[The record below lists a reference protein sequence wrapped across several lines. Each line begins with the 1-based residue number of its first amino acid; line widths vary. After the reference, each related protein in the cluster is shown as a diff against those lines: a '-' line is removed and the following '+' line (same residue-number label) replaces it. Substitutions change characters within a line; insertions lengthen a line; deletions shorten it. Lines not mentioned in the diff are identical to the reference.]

1 MDAQKLIGSQ
11 GDAESFE
18 KVFSTYGYEFYEG
31 DTVWR
36 LSRDNSINL
45 ESVLSNLDDGY
56 KYGFIK
62 TLSFICQTRSAGYGS
77 SINSSFAL
85 FLKLTNAK
93 TINSNTLINFRSGL
107 KKVNVHRLGTMR
119 TFLKLWHDL
128 GYEGIDESLIDMLY
142 SWRIPGSIKGDV
154 VKRLD
159 PYDGPLTDIELSAF
173 SEGLALVYERS
184 DIDLFSYSMI
194 KVLLATGRRPKQIA
208 ELKLMDIQ
216 NEGNKFFLNIPRAKQ
231 RAAGFRTTFKRFAI
245 TPELNHIVLLHKEDV
260 IIKVEKTLGFRLPDG
275 LKLKLPLFPKFSVIE
290 ESSSTLQQVADL
302 LDTDRVHLKTADIDL
317 IFKSVSKVVN
327 VFSERT
333 SEQLKVM
340 PYRLRYTIGT
350 RAAREGFGKLI
361 IAELLDHED
370 TQNAHVYVENIPEYA
385 RRINE
390 KIGHLMAPYAKA
402 FAGVLVDSEDEA
414 IRGKDKLSRIRLN
427 QDANIGT
434 CGSYDYCGANV
445 PVPCYACAHFQ
456 PWLDAP
462 HQEVL
467 DRLVEE
473 RERIVEL
480 TEDLAVASAND
491 RIIIAVAEVIQR
503 CEKRKQ
509 ELARD

>member
-1 MDAQKLIGSQ
+1 MDAQKLKSHLNG
-11 GDAESFE
+11 AKSFE
-18 KVFSTYGYEFYEG
+18 NVFSTYGYEFYEG
-31 DTVWR
+31 DLVWK
-36 LSRDNSINL
+36 LSRDTRINL
-45 ESVLSNLDDGY
+45 EFVLSNLDDSY
-56 KYGFIK
+56 IYGFIK
-62 TLSFICQTRSAGYGS
+62 TLSIICQTRSAGYGS

-128 GYEGIDESLIDMLY
+128 GYKGIDESLIDMLY

-159 PYDGPLTDIELSAF
+159 PYDGPLTDIELLAF
-173 SEGLALVYERS
+173 SEGLALAYERS

-194 KVLLATGRRPKQIA
+194 KVFLATGRRPKQIA

-231 RAAGFRTTFKRFAI
+231 RLGGFRTSFKRFAV
-245 TPELNHIVLLHKEDV
+245 TSDLYNLVLLQKEELV
-260 IIKVEKTLGFRLPDG
+260 LKVEKILGLRLPDE
-275 LKLKLPLFPKFSVIE
+275 LKLKLPLFPNFSVIE
-290 ESSSTLQQVADL
+290 GNSLTIQQFENL
-302 LDTDRVHLKTADIDL
+302 IETDRVHLTTVNIDL
-317 IFKSVSKVVN
+317 IFKSVSKAVN

-333 SEQLKVM
+333 SDQLKVM
-340 PYRLRYTIGT
+340 PYRFRYTIGT

-390 KIGHLMAPYAKA
+390 KVGHLMAPYAKA
-402 FAGVLVDSEDEA
+402 FAGVLVDSEDDA
-414 IRGKDKLSRIRLN
+414 IRGKDKASRIRLN

-473 RERIVEL
+473 RGRIVEL

-491 RIIIAVAEVIQR
+491 RIIFAVSEVIQR

-509 ELARD
+509 ELTRA

>member
-1 MDAQKLIGSQ
+1 MDARKLRSSL
-11 GDAESFE
+11 DDVKSFE
-18 KVFSTYGYEFYEG
+18 NVFSTYGYEFYEG
-31 DTVWR
+31 DLVWK
-36 LSRDNSINL
+36 LSRDVSLNL
-45 ESVLSNLDDGY
+45 DFVLSNLDDNY

-62 TLSFICQTRSAGYGS
+62 TLSFVCQTRSAGYGKL
-77 SINSSFAL
+77 INGAFVL

-93 TINSNTLINFRSGL
+93 TINANELINL
-107 KKVNVHRLGTMR
+107 KSSLTRKNVDTLGTIR

-142 SWRIPGSIKGDV
+142 TWRIPGSIKGDV

-159 PYDGPLTDIELSAF
+159 PYNGPLTDIELSAF
-173 SEGLALVYERS
+173 SEGLALAYERS
-184 DIDLFSYSMI
+184 DADLFSYSMI
-194 KVLLATGRRPKQIA
+194 KVFLATGRRPKQIA

-231 RAAGFRTTFKRFAI
+231 RTGGFRATFKRFAI
-245 TPELNHIVLLHKEDV
+245 TPDLNHIVLLHKEEV
-260 IIKVEKTLGFRLPDG
+260 IKRVEKTLGFRLSDE
-275 LKLKLPLFPKFSVIE
+275 LKLKLPLFPKFSVIQGN
-290 ESSSTLQQVADL
+290 SLTHQQFVDL
-302 LDTDRVHLKTADIDL
+302 LDTDRLHLKTTDIDL
-317 IFKSVSKVVN
+317 IFCSVSKVVN

-333 SEQLKVM
+333 SDQLRVI

-370 TQNAHVYVENIPEYA
+370 TQNAHVYVENIPDYA

-390 KIGHLMAPYAKA
+390 KVGHLMAPYAKA
-402 FAGVLVDSEDEA
+402 FAGVLVDSEDDA
-414 IRGKDKLSRIRLN
+414 VRGKDKSSRIRLN

-445 PVPCYACAHFQ
+445 PVPCYTCAHFQ

-467 DRLVEE
+467 DRLIEE

-491 RIIIAVAEVIQR
+491 RIIFAVAEVIQR

>member
-1 MDAQKLIGSQ
+1 MDAQKLISPQ
-11 GDAESFE
+11 DDAESFE

-31 DTVWR
+31 DLVWK
-36 LSRDNSINL
+36 LSRDVSLNL
-45 ESVLSNLDDGY
+45 DFVLSNLDESY

-62 TLSFICQTRSAGYGS
+62 TLSFISQTRSAGYS
-77 SINSSFAL
+77 EMIKSCFVL
-85 FLKLTNAK
+85 FFKLTNAK
-93 TINSNTLINFRSGL
+93 KINANVLINFKSALTR
-107 KKVNVHRLGTMR
+107 KNINTLGAIR
-119 TFLKLWHDL
+119 TFLKFWHDL
-128 GYEGIDESLIDMLY
+128 GYEGVDESLIDMLY

-159 PYDGPLTDIELSAF
+159 PYNGPLTDIELLAF
-173 SEGLALVYERS
+173 SEGLALAYERS

-194 KVLLATGRRPKQIA
+194 KVFLATGRRPKQIA

-216 NEGNKFFLNIPRAKQ
+216 NESNKFFLNIPRAKQ
-231 RAAGFRTTFKRFAI
+231 RSGGFRTSFKRFAI
-245 TPELNHIVLLHKEDV
+245 TSDLYSLILLQKEELVLK
-260 IIKVEKTLGFRLPDG
+260 IEKILGFRLTDES
-275 LKLKLPLFPKFSVIE
+275 KLKLPLFPNFSVIE
-290 ESSSTLQQVADL
+290 VHSLTIMQFKDL
-302 LDTDRVHLKTADIDL
+302 LDADLVHLKTTDIDK
-317 IFKSVSKVVN
+317 IFRSVSKAVN

-333 SEQLKVM
+333 SDQLKVM

-390 KIGHLMAPYAKA
+390 KVGHLMAPYAKA
-402 FAGVLVDSEDEA
+402 FAGLLVDSEDDA
-414 IRGKDKLSRIRLN
+414 IRGKDKSSRIRLN

-434 CGSYDYCGANV
+434 CGSYDYCGANI
-445 PVPCYACAHFQ
+445 PVPCYTCPHFQ

-467 DRLVEE
+467 DRLIEE
-473 RERIVEL
+473 RERIVDL

-491 RIIIAVAEVIQR
+491 RIIFAVSEVLQR

-509 ELARD
+509 ELARV